1 MKNIKWGWY
10 DDGSRIGRG
19 RRLTCF
25 VYVIIMKIQGCR
37 YNTLYRH
44 NNTRTKSYE
53 SNGIYLSLDLN
64 ILNLLSIVAILN
76 KRWHRD
82 LNTKGDITGHLE
94 RWRGWDRYIWF
105 YICSL
110 LPSARAQRANL
121 VFTTCSKISSPPL
134 LLDIFPCA
142 TSRVRAIAKATLMY
156 RYRAYKNINWKRK

>member
-37 YNTLYRH
+37 YNILYRH
-44 NNTRTKSYE
+44 NNTRTESYE

-76 KRWHRD
+76 KRWYRD

-110 LPSARAQRANL
+110 LPSARAPSEFGYYHMFKDKLSAS
-121 VFTTCSKISSPPL
+121 FTWYFSMCNFKGACHSKSYPY
-134 LLDIFPCA
+134 
-142 TSRVRAIAKATLMY
+142 VQVQGV
-156 RYRAYKNINWKRK
+156 